1 MMTLQQLLAC
11 WFSIKEINSFRRATR
26 TIQHQIRLGLYTILT
41 VTVPHIM
48 TTSNSKYQLK

>member
-1 MMTLQQLLAC
+1 MTLQQLLAC